1 MKISEKAEKREQ
13 YGGRE
18 REREKNALRPEINYF
33 LSANVTHFSTSTSKE
48 YHVK

>member
-13 YGGRE
+13 YGGRV
-18 REREKNALRPEINYF
+18 REKKNALRPEINYF